1 MRGRERKSYDQSQVR
16 KKSFR
21 SHICQGP
28 VQPRQD
34 HARALVLPDFID
46 NNDLQP
52 SSLVSAPILPPLPVH
67 KTTGIMRTPI
77 QPSQLAFGSS
87 GSIDMFS
94 FPSRE
99 SHNND
104 IKPDLTMT
112 MIGQNEGL
120 HFSQPILR
128 HPEPAKGKCLQQNYT
143 I

>member
-1 MRGRERKSYDQSQVR
+1 MLFNQEVSDLYDHPLGHSKFVYAIWLEVN
-16 KKSFR
+16 SN
-21 SHICQGP
+21 P
-28 VQPRQD
+28 PNQPYQ
-34 HARALVLPDFID
+34 
-46 NNDLQP
+46 
-52 SSLVSAPILPPLPVH
+52 
-67 KTTGIMRTPI
+67 GIMRTPI

-104 IKPDLTMT
+104 IKPDLTLT
-112 MIGQNEGL
+112 MIGQNEGS